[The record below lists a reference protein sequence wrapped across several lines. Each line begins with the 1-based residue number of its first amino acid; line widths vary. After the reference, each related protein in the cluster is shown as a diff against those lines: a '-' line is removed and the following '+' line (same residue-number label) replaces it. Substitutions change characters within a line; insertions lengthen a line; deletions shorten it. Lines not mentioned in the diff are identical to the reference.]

1 MVMNKVRTRFA
12 PSPTGYMHLGNLRTA
27 LYAYLFAKKHNGD
40 FILRIEDTDMGR
52 YVPDAVKVIYETLA
66 AVGIKADEGPNEG
79 GPCAPYVQ
87 SERLGLY
94 REHAEKLVNSG
105 HAYYCFCDKE
115 RLEKLRDENGVAR
128 YDKRCLSLSKTE
140 VEQKLKSGAP
150 YVIRQNMPTEGVCEF
165 TDLVFGTIA
174 VDNRELEDQILIK
187 SDGYPTYNFANVV
200 DDHLMAITHV
210 IRGTEFLSSTPKYNL
225 LYKAFGWELPKYI
238 HLSPIMRDEN
248 RKLSKRHGD
257 AYFGDFIAKGY
268 LSEAIINYIA
278 LLGWSPKGE
287 REKFTLEE
295 LTEHFSVEGLQKSG
309 GIFDENKMKWLN
321 GEYVRELAFDKFM
334 EHATPFFEKSKIKG
348 LYDYRKFAVL
358 LQSRIDIFSEIPEKV
373 EFIVDFKEIPKE
385 AYNNKKFKVNPEI
398 AKAII
403 EKSLSLLEDAT
414 PWNEKKLHEAI
425 AAIAAAGEWK
435 TGAVYSVLRLALTA
449 HAVTPGGFVEIADIL
464 GREESLR
471 RLGEALKGLK

>member
-1 MVMNKVRTRFA
+1 MNKVRTRFA

-225 LYKAFGWELPKYI
+225 LYKAFGWEIPKYI

-373 EFIVDFKEIPKE
+373 DFIVDFKEIPKE

>member
-1 MVMNKVRTRFA
+1 MNKVRTRFA

-425 AAIAAAGEWK
+425 AAIAAAG
-435 TGAVYSVLRLALTA
+435 
-449 HAVTPGGFVEIADIL
+449 
-464 GREESLR
+464 
-471 RLGEALKGLK
+471 

>member
-1 MVMNKVRTRFA
+1 MNKVRTRFA

-27 LYAYLFAKKHNGD
+27 LYAYLFAKQHNGD
-40 FILRIEDTDMGR
+40 FILRIEDTDMER

-471 RLGEALKGLK
+471 RLGEALEWLK

>member
-1 MVMNKVRTRFA
+1 
-12 PSPTGYMHLGNLRTA
+12 
-27 LYAYLFAKKHNGD
+27 
-40 FILRIEDTDMGR
+40 
-52 YVPDAVKVIYETLA
+52 
-66 AVGIKADEGPNEG
+66 
-79 GPCAPYVQ
+79 
-87 SERLGLY
+87 
-94 REHAEKLVNSG
+94 
-105 HAYYCFCDKE
+105 
-115 RLEKLRDENGVAR
+115 
-128 YDKRCLSLSKTE
+128 
-140 VEQKLKSGAP
+140 
-150 YVIRQNMPTEGVCEF
+150 
-165 TDLVFGTIA
+165 
-174 VDNRELEDQILIK
+174 
-187 SDGYPTYNFANVV
+187 
-200 DDHLMAITHV
+200 
-210 IRGTEFLSSTPKYNL
+210 
-225 LYKAFGWELPKYI
+225 
-238 HLSPIMRDEN
+238 
-248 RKLSKRHGD
+248 
-257 AYFGDFIAKGY
+257 
-268 LSEAIINYIA
+268 
-278 LLGWSPKGE
+278 
-287 REKFTLEE
+287 
-295 LTEHFSVEGLQKSG
+295 
-309 GIFDENKMKWLN
+309 MKWLN

-471 RLGEALKGLK
+471 RLGEALEWLK

>member
-1 MVMNKVRTRFA
+1 MNKVRTRFA

-27 LYAYLFAKKHNGD
+27 LYAYLFAKQHNGD

>member
-1 MVMNKVRTRFA
+1 MNKVRTRFA

-373 EFIVDFKEIPKE
+373 DFIVDFKEIPKE

-471 RLGEALKGLK
+471 RLGEALEWLK

>member
-1 MVMNKVRTRFA
+1 
-12 PSPTGYMHLGNLRTA
+12 MHLGNLRTA

-225 LYKAFGWELPKYI
+225 LYKAFGWEIPKYI

-471 RLGEALKGLK
+471 RLGEALEWLK

>member
-1 MVMNKVRTRFA
+1 MNKVRTRFA

-87 SERLGLY
+87 SERLGVY

-210 IRGTEFLSSTPKYNL
+210 IRGAEFLSSTPKYNL

-471 RLGEALKGLK
+471 RLGEALEWLK

>member
-1 MVMNKVRTRFA
+1 MNKVRTRFA

-87 SERLGLY
+87 SERLGVY

-115 RLEKLRDENGVAR
+115 RLEKLRDENGFAR

-471 RLGEALKGLK
+471 RLGEALEWLK

>member
-1 MVMNKVRTRFA
+1 MNKVRTRFA

-295 LTEHFSVEGLQKSG
+295 LAEHFSVEGLQKSG

-373 EFIVDFKEIPKE
+373 DFIVDFKEIPKE

>member
-1 MVMNKVRTRFA
+1 MNKVRTRFA

-225 LYKAFGWELPKYI
+225 LYKAFGWEIPKYI

-464 GREESLR
+464 GREES
-471 RLGEALKGLK
+471 